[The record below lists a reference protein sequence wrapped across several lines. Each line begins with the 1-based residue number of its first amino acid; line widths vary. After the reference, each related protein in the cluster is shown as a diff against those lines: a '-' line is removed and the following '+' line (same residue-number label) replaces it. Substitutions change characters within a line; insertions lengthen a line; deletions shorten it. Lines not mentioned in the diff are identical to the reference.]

1 MAGAKKSSKQNEYRY
16 LQIGLNIAYYRKLA
30 GYTQE
35 ELADES
41 NLSRTYIGTIE
52 APNMIITISLEA
64 LFNIADALS
73 IEPYKLLEFRE

>member
-1 MAGAKKSSKQNEYRY
+1 MAGATKSSKQNEYRY

-41 NLSRTYIGTIE
+41 NLSRTYISTIE
-52 APNMIITISLEA
+52 APNMIITIFLEA

>member
-1 MAGAKKSSKQNEYRY
+1 MAGATKSSKQHEYRY

-41 NLSRTYIGTIE
+41 NLSRTYISTIE

>member
-1 MAGAKKSSKQNEYRY
+1 MAQWQERQN
-16 LQIGLNIAYYRKLA
+16 QIGLNIAYYRKLA

-41 NLSRTYIGTIE
+41 NLSRTYISTIE